1 MELGLL
7 SPGQVKQ
14 EGRSLG
20 WRSLM
25 VRLHKRGGAGLKGL
39 DGPRPCACLG
49 PAREGRPPPV
59 SRRTLLHSNAP
70 EVAIR

>member
-7 SPGQVKQ
+7 SLWEVKP
-14 EGRSLG
+14 EVRSLG

-25 VRLHKRGGAGLKGL
+25 VRLHKLGGAGLKWL

-49 PAREGRPPPV
+49 PAAARFPAD
-59 SRRTLLHSNAP
+59 SAP
-70 EVAIR
+70 Q